1 MQAANCLIVIPARWG
16 STRLPGKPLL
26 PLAGKPLIQW
36 VVEAALQ
43 VRNASGVLVA
53 TDHAS
58 IAEVARAAGAQAAL
72 TSPELRNGTERL
84 LAITAEFPA
93 AWYVNLQGDEPLIN
107 PQDLERLITALQQAD
122 GEVISLG
129 HPIKPELADQPSR
142 VKAVCGA
149 DGRALYF
156 SRSPV
161 PHGAAAFLQHVGVYG
176 FSVQALEQI
185 RGLGATALEQ
195 QEQLEQLRWMEA
207 GMAIRLLES
216 TTPSLG
222 VDTPEDAQQ
231 VGRILQWR
239 QIRGLLCDVDGVLT
253 DGRLWYG
260 PEGEQL
266 KPFHARDGSAIQQL
280 MQRGIVVAVV
290 SGRDSPALRRRMADL
305 GIRHGV
311 LGQPDKAAACRQIAA
326 ELGLA
331 LETLAYV
338 GDDSLDLPGMA
349 LCGWSFAV
357 ADAPEAVQSAARS
370 VLRSRGGEGAIREV
384 AQLLLGVMP

>member
-1 MQAANCLIVIPARWG
+1 
-16 STRLPGKPLL
+16 
-26 PLAGKPLIQW
+26 
-36 VVEAALQ
+36 
-43 VRNASGVLVA
+43 
-53 TDHAS
+53 
-58 IAEVARAAGAQAAL
+58 
-72 TSPELRNGTERL
+72 
-84 LAITAEFPA
+84 
-93 AWYVNLQGDEPLIN
+93 
-107 PQDLERLITALQQAD
+107 
-122 GEVISLG
+122 
-129 HPIKPELADQPSR
+129 
-142 VKAVCGA
+142 
-149 DGRALYF
+149 
-156 SRSPV
+156 
-161 PHGAAAFLQHVGVYG
+161 
-176 FSVQALEQI
+176 
-185 RGLGATALEQ
+185 LEQ
-195 QEQLEQLRWMEA
+195 QEQLEQLRWLEA

-231 VGRILQWR
+231 VSRILQWR

-280 MQRGIVVAVV
+280 MQRGIAVAVV

-326 ELGLA
+326 ELGLV

-349 LCGWSFAV
+349 CCGWSFAV
-357 ADAPEAVQSAARS
+357 ADAPEAVQLSARS

-384 AQLLLGVMP
+384 AELLLGVMP